1 MQDGKSINHTLSGQ
15 PGKYYSTVFTLACSC
30 GNRQW
35 SLLGETMSCPKCG
48 RMVEKEGEQGV
59 SKEVHI

>member
-1 MQDGKSINHTLSGQ
+1 MSTLKTHYPDSQ
-15 PGKYYSTVFTLACSC
+15 VNITAPFFTLACSC

-48 RMVEKEGEQGV
+48 RMMEKEGEQGV